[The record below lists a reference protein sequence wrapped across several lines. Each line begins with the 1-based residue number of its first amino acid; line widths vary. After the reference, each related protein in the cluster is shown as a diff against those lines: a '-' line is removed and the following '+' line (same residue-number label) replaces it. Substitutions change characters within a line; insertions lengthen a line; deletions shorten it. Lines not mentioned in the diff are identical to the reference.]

1 MAVNTKKYKML
12 PWKGKK
18 YSSIPEKYITSKV
31 VLLHAGCVARQ
42 FLTQEYPWK
51 TVKFT
56 GWRYQDIKMKQSC
69 SFFSRFLK
77 PDTGDTQRNPPTHPP
92 CWQGGTRSLRAG
104 SHATTPKLG
113 PRKCWEPGSKR
124 TIRFPDSLPK
134 KARDRPQ
141 EVCERLLMFTHVFS
155 QHRACIYRA
164 AIWLRLPCSWLQ
176 SSRSAVRGHLNAEC
190 LVHG

>member
-18 YSSIPEKYITSKV
+18 NTLLYQKNILPARWYYRMQAALHDYFLHNNILGRPWNSLGEDTRTSRWNRATASSADSSS
-31 VLLHAGCVARQ
+31 Q
-42 FLTQEYPWK
+42 TQGTPRE
-51 TVKFT
+51 
-56 GWRYQDIKMKQSC
+56 
-69 SFFSRFLK
+69 
-77 PDTGDTQRNPPTHPP
+77 THPP
-92 CWQGGTRSLRAG
+92 CWQGGTQSLRAG

-113 PRKCWEPGSKR
+113 PRKRWEPGSKR
-124 TIRFPDSLPK
+124 TIRFPGSLPK

-164 AIWLRLPCSWLQ
+164 AIWLQLPCSWLQ
-176 SSRSAVRGHLNAEC
+176 SSRSADRGHLNAEC